1 MIRRNAQGVAEVIGE
16 IAEDVPMIERA
27 ARKLVG

>member
-1 MIRRNAQGVAEVIGE
+1 MPDGTVVLVGEVPD
-16 IAEDVPMIERA
+16 DVPLLERA